1 MAGGGPRRQ
10 RARRGIVLVVVGV
23 GPIVDFLPFR
33 GVPFVPFA
41 SRNVQ
46 GVGTL
51 LNVFKSI
58 LEELVSEASRDSL
71 FLLDLGAEVSEGQGK
86 LLV

>member
-1 MAGGGPRRQ
+1 M
-10 RARRGIVLVVVGV
+10 
-23 GPIVDFLPFR
+23 DFLPFR

-46 GVGTL
+46 GVGTF

-58 LEELVSEASRDSL
+58 LEELVSGASRDSL
-71 FLLDLGAEVSEGQGK
+71 FSSRPLIFNCGQGLGAEVSEGQSK